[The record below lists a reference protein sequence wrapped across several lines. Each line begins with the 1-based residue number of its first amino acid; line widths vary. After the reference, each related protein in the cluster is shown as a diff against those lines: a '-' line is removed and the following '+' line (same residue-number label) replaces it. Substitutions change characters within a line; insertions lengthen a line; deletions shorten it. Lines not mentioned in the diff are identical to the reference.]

1 MGHMG
6 SGSDTEASSWGITRL
21 EARGSRVTRVSN
33 IMSGRRSDVK
43 MCHLSTCLCF
53 VLLFTDVGHFKRIQR
68 DNSENS
74 YLLSSVVL
82 HINHSSNTLKLMKAN
97 VFQEVDQGLTL
108 LVVAVSLVSM
118 M

>member
-1 MGHMG
+1 M
-6 SGSDTEASSWGITRL
+6 
-21 EARGSRVTRVSN
+21 SR
-33 IMSGRRSDVK
+33 
-43 MCHLSTCLCF
+43 CLCF
-53 VLLFTDVGHFKRIQR
+53 VLLFTDVGHFKESKEIILRILIF
-68 DNSENS
+68 
-74 YLLSSVVL
+74 YLLLYVL